1 MIDNK
6 ASGVFHRITR
16 VSGGLY
22 GVETVVLEKG
32 KIVSTSEVSPN
43 YPTVTLAKFG
53 KQAFA
58 EAHAEF
64 DRASE
69 QLSKEQNA

>member
-6 ASGVFHRITR
+6 ASGTFHRITR
-16 VSGGLY
+16 ESGGLY

-32 KIVSTSEVSPN
+32 KVVSTTEISPN

-58 EAHAEF
+58 EAHAAF
-64 DRASE
+64 DAASE
-69 QLSKEQNA
+69 KLSKEQNG

>member
-6 ASGVFHRITR
+6 ASGTFHRITR
-16 VSGGLY
+16 AQGGLY
-22 GVETVVLEKG
+22 GIETVVLERG
-32 KIVSTSEVSPN
+32 KVVSTSEVSPN

-53 KQAFA
+53 KQCFA

-64 DRASE
+64 DAASE
-69 QLSKEQNA
+69 KLSKEQNA